1 VKSRREI
8 RSHIRQN
15 QYMNQR
21 EVSTLEIAKLTIMSA
36 PPKVVGQFVEDL
48 VDSHSSQPK
57 PKPIM

>member
-1 VKSRREI
+1 
-8 RSHIRQN
+8 
-15 QYMNQR
+15 MNQR